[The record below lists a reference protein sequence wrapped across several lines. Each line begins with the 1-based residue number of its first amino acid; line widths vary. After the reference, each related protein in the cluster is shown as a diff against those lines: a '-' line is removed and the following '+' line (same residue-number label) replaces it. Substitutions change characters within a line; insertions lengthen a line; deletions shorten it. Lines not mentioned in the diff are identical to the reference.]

1 MGLFSGCRRH
11 VSLQYVV
18 QYSILMWTNVVTYSD
33 VLGKLTHM
41 HEKILVMVV
50 LLTTYSTW
58 EMIGPPRSGTP
69 SVFRGCVLSKS
80 SVVKYFLGCCL

>member
-33 VLGKLTHM
+33 VLVLGKLTHM
-41 HEKILVMVV
+41 HEEIPVLVMVV

-58 EMIGPPRSGTP
+58 EQVGPPRSDTP
-69 SVFRGCVLSKS
+69 SVFRGV
-80 SVVKYFLGCCL
+80 F